1 MFETKKVF
9 STRGREWTVDIIVL
23 RRILI
28 LYSTVSCLPQVAI
41 LWRSRYFSA
50 SFSGHFYAHDK
61 HFVGVLLI
69 GYPVISIQNAF

>member
-9 STRGREWTVDIIVL
+9 STRGGEWTVDIIVF

-41 LWRSRYFSA
+41 LWRSRYFS

-61 HFVGVLLI
+61 HFVGVSLI
-69 GYPVISIQNAF
+69 GYPAISIQNAF